1 MDSEDPH
8 SHDQSRRRHSFF
20 GGILASLRNNFIAG
34 VVVIAPI
41 GLTVWLIWTLLGWVD
56 GFVWPFIPGYYHPD
70 SIINRTFGWTGED
83 AVEVNVRGVGVIVFL
98 VFTILVGWI
107 AKGLIGRSLLRWGE
121 DLVGRLPVVRSIYNG
136 LKQIAETVFTQQE
149 STFDKACLVEYP
161 RKGSW
166 SLAFVSA
173 RTKGEVARKLGP
185 DDDYVGVFMPTTPNP
200 TTGFLMLVRR
210 SEIIELDMSLEQAAK
225 LIISAG
231 LVYPEDMNT
240 RSADKTPVTSAS
252 LLPRKPD

>member
-1 MDSEDPH
+1 MDKDTADRPEPP
-8 SHDQSRRRHSFF
+8 RRHHSFL
-20 GGILASLRNNFIAG
+20 GGILARLRNNFIAG

-56 GFVWPFIPGYYHPD
+56 GFVWPFVPNYYHPD
-70 SIINRTFGWTGED
+70 SIINRIFGLTGED
-83 AVEVNVRGVGVIVFL
+83 AVEVNVRGVGVIIFL

-149 STFDKACLVEYP
+149 ASFDKVCLIEYP
-161 RKGSW
+161 RKGVW
-166 SLAFVSA
+166 AIAFVSA
-173 RTKGEVARKLGP
+173 RAKGEIARRLGQ
-185 DDDYVGVFMPTTPNP
+185 DNDLVGVFMPTTPNP
-200 TTGFLMLVRR
+200 TTGFLMFVPRAD
-210 SEIIELDMSLEQAAK
+210 IIELDMTLEGAAK

-231 LVYPEDMNT
+231 LVYPEDQVPP
-240 RSADKTPVTSAS
+240 APDAIP
-252 LLPRKPD
+252 LPRAQG